1 MQNAD
6 DLRQEARIR
15 LDAINDTTDRAI
27 KRKPATRSFD
37 GPASGSLMPIHKIAD
52 QVGTP
57 GVYQMMTSIRV
68 ILADDHSL
76 VRAGLRSLLVGLG
89 GIEIVGEAT
98 DGREAIDMVAKHQ
111 PRLVLMDLVMP
122 GLGGVEA
129 TRRIVKEYPHVRVV
143 ILSMHTGDEYVLEAL
158 RAGASSYIHKD
169 SPPRL
174 LKFAIEAVARGE
186 IFLGPIVSKHVIE
199 GYLSRAN
206 DQISSLE
213 QLTSRQREILQ
224 LVSEGSSSKQIAGL
238 LNTSVKTIDS
248 HRTNIMERLGV
259 HNVPGLVRYAIRHGL
274 VSADK

>member
-1 MQNAD
+1 
-6 DLRQEARIR
+6 
-15 LDAINDTTDRAI
+15 
-27 KRKPATRSFD
+27 
-37 GPASGSLMPIHKIAD
+37 
-52 QVGTP
+52 
-57 GVYQMMTSIRV
+57 
-68 ILADDHSL
+68 
-76 VRAGLRSLLVGLG
+76 
-89 GIEIVGEAT
+89 
-98 DGREAIDMVAKHQ
+98 
-111 PRLVLMDLVMP
+111 MDLVMP